1 MRNMKQF
8 GGLFMM
14 FIFLWSTA
22 FSQSDQAVSDA
33 DLKQFADAFMQVQ
46 EVDQQA
52 QQEMVTA
59 VMDKGMTVE
68 RFNELFQAQ
77 QNPAQEAD
85 ATEAELSNYNEVMD
99 EIMTIQENTQAEME
113 EKITDAGLTID
124 RYQEINLALQSS
136 PELQQ
141 KLMEHLQLD

>member
-14 FIFLWSTA
+14 FIFLCSNA

-85 ATEAELSNYNEVMD
+85 ATEEELSNYDEVMD

>member
-22 FSQSDQAVSDA
+22 FSQSDEAVSDA

-85 ATEAELSNYNEVMD
+85 ATEEELSNYDEVMD

>member
-1 MRNMKQF
+1 MRNLKQF
-8 GGLFMM
+8 AGLFMM
-14 FIFLWSTA
+14 FIFMWSNA
-22 FSQSDQAVSDA
+22 YSQADQLVDDA
-33 DLKQFADAFMQVQ
+33 ELKQFADAFMQVQ

-52 QQEMVTA
+52 QQLMIAA
-59 VMDKGMTVE
+59 VMDNGMTVE

-85 ATEAELSNYNEVMD
+85 ANEEELASYNEVMED
-99 EIMTIQENTQAEME
+99 IMTIQENTQTVME
-113 EKITDAGLTID
+113 EKITDNGLTID
-124 RYQEINLALQSS
+124 RYQQINQALQTS